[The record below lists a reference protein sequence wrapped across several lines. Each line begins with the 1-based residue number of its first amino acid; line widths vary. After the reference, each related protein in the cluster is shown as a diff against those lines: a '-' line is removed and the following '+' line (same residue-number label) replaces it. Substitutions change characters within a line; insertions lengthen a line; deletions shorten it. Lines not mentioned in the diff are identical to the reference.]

1 MSLNSFTNE
10 HHKLGIMRQDIRA
23 RVPECLSGLSTQ
35 DRALDPHPACHLLL
49 TALLQNISYVQKR
62 DYSRKR
68 TYPKCL
74 KHFPSVFGCKYH
86 AKRCMETIPA
96 SVPRSANDRTM
107 TKTPVVTRENILEDE
122 SEDSYSDEAI
132 EKKMHREVR
141 DTDFKMRDFKERD

>member
-1 MSLNSFTNE
+1 
-10 HHKLGIMRQDIRA
+10 
-23 RVPECLSGLSTQ
+23 
-35 DRALDPHPACHLLL
+35 
-49 TALLQNISYVQKR
+49 
-62 DYSRKR
+62 
-68 TYPKCL
+68 
-74 KHFPSVFGCKYH
+74 
-86 AKRCMETIPA
+86 METIPA